1 MILMKKQLIVL
12 SLSPLF
18 LLTTLQYFPI
28 EKFGIVINNIF
39 NLEMILKHLPLYI
52 GIWFCLIWI
61 VASIII
67 FAKFVWFQQYDNTG
81 GYQITNVKEE
91 KDAGLNFFL
100 TLILPLLVNDITTWN
115 GLLMMFFLVLI
126 IICLLTK
133 TNLYYQNPVL
143 VILKYKVYRFA
154 FIDNEKLP
162 KGEYIALVRGCIKGN
177 IAIEYKMVEDN
188 ILIVR
193 KGL

>member
-1 MILMKKQLIVL
+1 M
-12 SLSPLF
+12 
-18 LLTTLQYFPI
+18 
-28 EKFGIVINNIF
+28 
-39 NLEMILKHLPLYI
+39 
-52 GIWFCLIWI
+52 
-61 VASIII
+61 
-67 FAKFVWFQQYDNTG
+67 
-81 GYQITNVKEE
+81 
-91 KDAGLNFFL
+91 
-100 TLILPLLVNDITTWN
+100 
-115 GLLMMFFLVLI
+115 
-126 IICLLTK
+126 TK

-143 VILKYKVYRFA
+143 VILKYKVYRFE